1 MYTHVH
7 LHIYMTMAGGA
18 LPCAFLQHR
27 WHRCFGVAAQTV
39 PGLAAATAL
48 HRALW
53 HGKAWQLGQERR
65 TERRTV
71 SVAERS
77 CQRKR
82 PLRARQAQRGNP
94 GYVRVEGMRVRGMVC
109 VARANDAYIIYLCR
123 HALHM
128 GVSGRLRDTQ
138 SR

>member
-1 MYTHVH
+1 
-7 LHIYMTMAGGA
+7 MTMAGGA
-18 LPCAFLQHR
+18 LPCFFVQHR

-71 SVAERS
+71 SVAERLPS
-77 CQRKR
+77 EKALAGEAGAEGRSR
-82 PLRARQAQRGNP
+82 VRARGRDASQRDG
-94 GYVRVEGMRVRGMVC
+94 
-109 VARANDAYIIYLCR
+109 
-123 HALHM
+123 LH
-128 GVSGRLRDTQ
+128 GAG
-138 SR
+138 